1 MNTENLY
8 WVLSPEAY
16 TALRENLK
24 RQAEQ
29 ERREAIEN
37 FGFAAPRLQAPRARR
52 PWFTRLARFNLQ
64 KA

>member
-8 WVLSPEAY
+8 WVLSPDAY
-16 TALRENLK
+16 TALREGLK

-29 ERREAIEN
+29 ERREAIQN
-37 FGFAAPRLQAPRARR
+37 FGFAALMPRAPQARRAWFKPSPRLTP
-52 PWFTRLARFNLQ
+52 Q